1 MLLAVL
7 TSVAL
12 SPSLCQEINVQHR
25 NPPPLFLSLFAIL
38 HRAIVIQWLARS
50 PARPLARSLVAI
62 SFDGCHSSKMAPHRW
77 RRRQEGLGSGAARR
91 HRPQQS
97 APPPVS
103 YLGGSGRSTATGS
116 ASSRAAPVNDGAC
129 LLTGNFLNFATRQ
142 LEFIYSPPPPPTTL
156 PLSGLHLA
164 RRSLSLSRCI
174 F

>member
-50 PARPLARSLVAI
+50 SARPPTRSLPRCHFLRWPPFVKNGPAPVA
-62 SFDGCHSSKMAPHRW
+62 AAT
-77 RRRQEGLGSGAARR
+77 GSTGQRIGAARR
-91 HRPQQS
+91 HQES
-97 APPPVS
+97 AAPPVS
-103 YLGGSGRSTATGS
+103 YLAGRSTATGS
-116 ASSRAAPVNDGAC
+116 ASSRATPVNDGAC

-142 LEFIYSPPPPPTTL
+142 LEFIYSPPLPPTTL